1 MTKRK
6 FSAGAAVLALTCASL
21 GPAADAAESA
31 AGLLLNLDGKEVGRV
46 NLAPLAAGGVH
57 LIATF
62 SELPAGIHGFHI
74 HEAGQCDADQG
85 FESAG
90 GHFNPDG
97 AEHGWEVADGP
108 HAGDMPNLHVP
119 ESGRL
124 AIEYFLTNIS
134 LEDGDAATLFDDDGS
149 AVVIHQGVDD
159 YSSQPSGAAGDR
171 IACAVI
177 EGMQS
182 E

>member
-1 MTKRK
+1 
-6 FSAGAAVLALTCASL
+6 
-21 GPAADAAESA
+21 
-31 AGLLLNLDGKEVGRV
+31 
-46 NLAPLAAGGVH
+46 
-57 LIATF
+57 
-62 SELPAGIHGFHI
+62 
-74 HEAGQCDADQG
+74 
-85 FESAG
+85 
-90 GHFNPDG
+90 
-97 AEHGWEVADGP
+97 
-108 HAGDMPNLHVP
+108 VP

-134 LEDGDAATLFDDDGS
+134 LEDGNAATMFDDDGS